1 VTPEDIVPQPL
12 TQSEY
17 LYDVFR
23 RDLKALREDV
33 LESRD
38 EQRAASERI
47 AGSVLVLHR
56 SQIAHVATLERKV
69 DELARALLIES
80 AERRVFEGLAL
91 KYLEQV
97 VEGASSRGVI
107 WHLARWT
114 GATTATTRI
123 ILAAMVAAVLASTLT
138 ACVMSAPEI
147 LR

>member
-1 VTPEDIVPQPL
+1 MTPPEDTRPL
-12 TQSEY
+12 TPSEH
-17 LYDVFR
+17 LYDAFR

-33 LESRD
+33 LAQRD
-38 EQRAASERI
+38 EQRAANERI

-56 SQIAHVATLERKV
+56 SQIAHVATLERKA
-69 DELARALLIES
+69 DELARSFALE
-80 AERRVFEGLAL
+80 AEARRDFERKAL
-91 KYLEQV
+91 RYLESV

-123 ILAAMVAAVLASTLT
+123 LLAAMVAAILASTLT
-138 ACVMSAPEI
+138 ACVMRAPEI